1 MNNSNWKK
9 SLSLGLS
16 IFALFLG
23 SAVITGCETAE
34 VEQEGIEE
42 EGIGEEGIG
51 EEGIGEEGIGE
62 EGIGEED

>member
-1 MNNSNWKK
+1 MNKINWKR

-16 IFALFLG
+16 IFALFIG
-23 SAVITGCETAE
+23 SAVITGCETETGE
-34 VEQEGIEE
+34 VEE

-62 EGIGEED
+62 ED